1 MLMERRPARE
11 DEGAADRSGSVE
23 DAAAD
28 GEDRLR
34 GDEGAAG
41 ENEKKR
47 RGKGAGSEEKNQ
59 NRVGSSCFGLCLW
72 PAAVGKKIKS
82 NQRGGVLVE
91 KQQRLFRESK
101 VPTGLGAINQGVL
114 GSLLKTPTKDPG
126 ERRLFFG
133 QESAAGLCG

>member
-11 DEGAADRSGSVE
+11 DEGAADRSRSVE

-47 RGKGAGSEEKNQ
+47 RGKGAGSEKKNQ

-82 NQRGGVLVE
+82 NQRGGFWLRSSSDCFGRAKSQPGWE
-91 KQQRLFRESK
+91 QSIR
-101 VPTGLGAINQGVL
+101 
-114 GSLLKTPTKDPG
+114 GSLA
-126 ERRLFFG
+126 LF
-133 QESAAGLCG
+133 